1 MPDAVGKY
9 AANGRPL
16 IKSQACAEISK
27 MENLKTTTDK
37 QRRKYGFQP
46 GVSGNP
52 AGRRKG
58 KPNKITRTIKASTL
72 EAFEELGGVQWLVQM
87 GRGTSDDRRAF
98 MGLLARI
105 LPAEINANVQG
116 GVTITLNWLDS
127 RKIGTSTAQLE
138 HNASQVIDLATDNDG
153 VYKIMNPSQDDEGIE
168 DHREGLD

>member
-1 MPDAVGKY
+1 
-9 AANGRPL
+9 
-16 IKSQACAEISK
+16 
-27 MENLKTTTDK
+27 
-37 QRRKYGFQP
+37 
-46 GVSGNP
+46 GNP
-52 AGRRKG
+52 AGRGKG